1 MRFHGVTGLAV
12 TIAVS
17 LLLVVPVLLGGCGGA
32 SSPEQAVENF
42 YDAIEARDWNAYLSS
57 IYPENV
63 RRMTQTDMN
72 DEEKKFKEADFEYS
86 GLKFKTVYDKKN
98 ESKAEVELTDGKITG
113 TNPTT
118 NEKETTTIAEIK
130 KNYGITPTINT
141 REYKGQWYVDVPM
154 ASADREQ
161 EQPGQ

>member
-1 MRFHGVTGLAV
+1 MRIHRVTGLAV
-12 TIAVS
+12 AVAVG
-17 LLLVVPVLLGGCGGA
+17 LFLAVPVLLGGCGGA
-32 SSPEQAVENF
+32 SSPEQAVRNF

-63 RRMTQTDMN
+63 RRMTQADMN
-72 DEEKKFKEADFEYS
+72 DEEKKFKEADFKYS

-98 ESKAEVELTDGKITG
+98 KSKAEVELTDGKITG
-113 TNPTT
+113 TNPMT

-141 REYKGQWYVDVPM
+141 RKYKGQWYVDVPM

-161 EQPGQ
+161 EQPVQ